1 MTTQIHA
8 KSTGM
13 DLLYAGLGTVAGVA
27 AVLAAQTLWQG
38 HAAGLQTTAGSA
50 VQTVATLSASSGLA
64 QEAQMMGLPL
74 VAGSKAYWY
83 VARAGGLIA
92 YLLLWLA
99 TMWGVLMSSKMVK
112 GKIDAALVYGMHE
125 FLPMLA
131 MVFAGLH
138 AAVLMGDAYVG
149 FNLVDLLVPFAASY
163 RPLWTGLGSLA
174 LYLSIALIAS
184 FYLKHLVSRKL
195 WRALH
200 YTTYLAF
207 GLAMVHGIMAG
218 TDTSSPVVRWMY
230 IASGAALLF
239 VTLYRIL
246 TARSEA
252 AEKAAKAAARPA
264 PAARRVRPPA
274 IDRQNGADAEPVL

>member
-1 MTTQIHA
+1 MTTQIRA

-38 HAAGLQTTAGSA
+38 HAPGLQTAAGSA
-50 VQTVATLSASSGLA
+50 AQTVAALGASSGLA
-64 QEAQMMGLPL
+64 REAQVMGLPL

-99 TMWGVLMSSKMVK
+99 TLWGVLMSSKMVK

-131 MVFAGLH
+131 LVFAGLH
-138 AAVLMGDAYVG
+138 AAVLMGDAYIG
-149 FNLVDLLVPFAASY
+149 FSLVDLLVPFAASY
-163 RPLWTGLGSLA
+163 RPQWTGLGSLA

-184 FYLKHLVSRKL
+184 FYLKNLVSRKL
-195 WRALH
+195 WRAFH

-207 GLAMVHGIMAG
+207 SLAMVHGIMAG

-230 IASGAALLF
+230 IVSGATLLF

-246 TARSEA
+246 TAHSEA

-264 PAARRVRPPA
+264 PAARPPA
-274 IDRQNGADAEPVL
+274 IRRQNQAGADPVL